1 MVVPET
7 APSAEQLETAAAA
20 STMVSN
26 TNIDPASISEKP
38 ATSNKQTTELAPEV
52 SDLGK
57 EQQTTPSSTLTWP
70 ELSKGHPLT
79 QLSGKLKSL
88 LEQADYSEIYGIKLV
103 VPPDF
108 HTYLILQKFL
118 RANNNDL
125 EKAQAQLLTTLKWR
139 KSFQPLKTL
148 DETFSRERFGGLG
161 FIIRLNKVPG
171 SLNEH
176 DVATFNLYG
185 AVKDPKVTFEDV
197 DGFLRWRVGLMEL
210 SLQMLNLQ
218 EVTKPIPDYG
228 KGADPYQAIQV
239 HDYMQVSF
247 LRQDPHTKAASKK
260 AIDTFKNYYPETLS
274 RKFFVNVPV
283 IMGWMFNAVSLVL
296 SKETVKKFTV
306 LSYGNTLNTELG
318 NDVPEEYG
326 GKGQA
331 LEGRG
336 LGPALQDS

>member
-1 MVVPET
+1 MTSSMSAPET
-7 APSAEQLETAAAA
+7 TLSAEQLETAAASSVAANDTNIGPA
-20 STMVSN
+20 STS
-26 TNIDPASISEKP
+26 DEQSA
-38 ATSNKQTTELAPEV
+38 ALAPDV

-57 EQQTTPSSTLTWP
+57 EQQAAPSSALTWP
-70 ELSKGHPLT
+70 ELNKDHPLT
-79 QLSGKLKSL
+79 QFSSKLKSL
-88 LEQADYSEIYGIKLV
+88 LEQADYDEVYGIKLV
-103 VPPDF
+103 VPADF

-118 RANNNDL
+118 RANANDL
-125 EKAQAQLLTTLKWR
+125 EKAHTQLLATLKWR

-148 DETFSRERFGGLG
+148 DEAFSRERFGGLG
-161 FIIRLNKVPG
+161 FITDLNKVPG

-210 SLQMLNLQ
+210 SLQKLNLR
-218 EVTKPIPDYG
+218 EARKPIPDYS

-247 LRQDPHTKAASKK
+247 LRQNAYTKAASKK
-260 AIDTFKNYYPETLS
+260 AIDTFKDYYPETLS

-296 SKETVKKFTV
+296 SKETLKKFTV
-306 LSYGNTLNTELG
+306 LSYGNTLNSELG
-318 NDVPEEYG
+318 NDVPEVYG

-336 LGPALQDS
+336 VGPILQN